1 MRITELFKKLKT
13 TATPRKATANVK
25 TGYNILINGVFHYR
39 HEERWKAANARV
51 KKLRGNGI
59 DAMFV
64 RADGRKIRRE
74 LNQARA
80 N

>member
-1 MRITELFKKLKT
+1 MRITELFRKLKT
-13 TATPRKATANVK
+13 TATFRRSTVEVK

-39 HEERWKAANARV
+39 HEQRWKAANARV
-51 KKLRGNGI
+51 KKLRSSGV

-80 N
+80 I

>member
-1 MRITELFKKLKT
+1 
-13 TATPRKATANVK
+13 
-25 TGYNILINGVFHYR
+25 
-39 HEERWKAANARV
+39 V

-59 DAMFV
+59 DAMFA

-74 LNQARA
+74 LNQMKA

>member
-1 MRITELFKKLKT
+1 MRITEIFRKLKT
-13 TATPRKATANVK
+13 TAMSRRATAEVK
-25 TGYNILINGVFHYR
+25 TGYNIIVNGVFHYR
-39 HEERWKAANARV
+39 HEAKWKDANARV
-51 KKLRGNGI
+51 KKLRSNGI

-74 LNQARA
+74 LNQAKA